1 MATVLV
7 VDDQMDACRALAR
20 LLRHFGHNANCSDS
34 GPNALEYLSSNKPD
48 LVILDVMMPG
58 MDGLDV
64 LRVIRA
70 DPRLQALPVILFSAL
85 SDPKFRDYAINEGA
99 NDYWI
104 KGAIDFSKLDQHL
117 ARYLP
122 AN

>member
-1 MATVLV
+1 VGTVLV

-20 LLRHFGHNANCSDS
+20 LLRHFGHDASCTDS
-34 GPNALEYLSSNKPD
+34 GPNALAYLSSNKPD

-64 LRVIRA
+64 LR
-70 DPRLQALPVILFSAL
+70 VILFSAL

-117 ARYLP
+117 AQYLP
-122 AN
+122 PN